1 MKSLG
6 LFVIRLVMGSIFFLH
21 GLPKLIGGEGTSEKL
36 SEQQKKVLG
45 SGFVQSMEQ
54 GGVANTASWLESM
67 DVPNPKMMA
76 WALGLTETLGGLALV
91 FGAKTRPA
99 AIALA
104 TPQTV
109 AVGKV
114 HAKHGL
120 IADGGYEFNLL
131 LIGASVGL
139 AIAGPG
145 KLSKD

>member
-6 LFVIRLVMGSIFFLH
+6 LLVIRLVIGSIFFLH
-21 GLPKLIGGEGTSEKL
+21 GLPKLYGGEGTSEKL

-45 SGFVQSMEQ
+45 AGFVQSLEQ
-54 GGVANTASWLESM
+54 GGVANTAKMLEGM
-67 DVPNPKMMA
+67 DVPNPTMMA
-76 WALGLTETLGGLALV
+76 WGLGLTEALGGLALV

-104 TPQTV
+104 TSQMV

-114 HAKHGL
+114 HGEQGL
-120 IADGGYEFNLL
+120 INKGGYEYNLA
-131 LIGASVGL
+131 LIGVTVGL